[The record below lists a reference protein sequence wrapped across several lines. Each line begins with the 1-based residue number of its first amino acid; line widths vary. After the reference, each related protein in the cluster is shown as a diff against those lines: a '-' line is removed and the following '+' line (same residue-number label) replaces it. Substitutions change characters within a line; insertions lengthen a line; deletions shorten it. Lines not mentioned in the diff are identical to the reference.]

1 VIRNCSA
8 RLSICGNQ
16 QVKSKD
22 RTVAT
27 NRKARHDYFIDETYE
42 AGIVLTGTEIKS
54 VRAGRVNLRDSY
66 AQVKKGELWL
76 MDTHI
81 APYEQAGRGS
91 HEPKRPRKLLMHRRE
106 INRLQGKVQEKGYT
120 IIPLRL
126 YFRNGKWVKVEI
138 ALARGKKLYDKRRAI
153 RERDAQR
160 ETERALADR
169 RRGL

>member
-1 VIRNCSA
+1 M
-8 RLSICGNQ
+8 
-16 QVKSKD
+16 KS

-54 VRAGRVNLRDSY
+54 ARAGRVNLRDSY
-66 AQVKKGELWL
+66 VQVKDGELWL
-76 MDTHI
+76 IDTHI
-81 APYEQAGRGS
+81 APYKQAGRSS

-126 YFRNGKWVKVEI
+126 YLKDSKWAKVEI
-138 ALARGKKLYDKRRAI
+138 ALARGKKLYDKRQTI
-153 RERDAQR
+153 RKRDAQR
-160 ETERALADR
+160 EVERTLADR
-169 RRGL
+169 RKGL